1 MAAWPS
7 SCRYVVM
14 LVMVMC
20 DGRKKSEEF
29 EEMGNTIQTVFL
41 RTMSVLRER
50 INSNMI
56 YKLKCPQS

>member
-1 MAAWPS
+1 
-7 SCRYVVM
+7 M
-14 LVMVMC
+14 LVMVVC
-20 DGRKKSEEF
+20 DGRKNSEDF